1 MAGGRQCSVLDRRCG
16 GNCHAHLQQNWQGA
30 QRPDG
35 YDWNWETYKD
45 ADGTTKAIYWD
56 DATEKDRQMLDYFAK
71 FDQLQGDVMEKMRQ
85 AVSLITECK
94 ELMNGLVK
102 DG

>member
-1 MAGGRQCSVLDRRCG
+1 MRTCNRIGRERRD
-16 GNCHAHLQQNWQGA
+16 LM
-30 QRPDG
+30 DTI
-35 YDWNWETYKD
+35 DWNWETYKD

-71 FDQLQGDVMEKMRQ
+71 FDQLQGDVKEKMRQ

-94 ELMNGLVK
+94 ELMNVLVK